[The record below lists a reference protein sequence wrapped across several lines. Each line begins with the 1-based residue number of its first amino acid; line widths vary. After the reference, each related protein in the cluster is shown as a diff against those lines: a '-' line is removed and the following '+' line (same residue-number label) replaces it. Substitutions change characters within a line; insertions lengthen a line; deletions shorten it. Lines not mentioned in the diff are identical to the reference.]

1 MQTSRLFPWFGLP
14 AVVAC
19 VIVLQGALQGPP
31 SAQQPVPL
39 EPAGTPAPRAPLAQ
53 PGAPPPGQPMF
64 RANVNTILIDIRAVD
79 EDGDFVRD
87 LKPEEIRIF
96 EDDTEQSLAT
106 FSLIDLPTEPEPPP
120 TVAGIRV
127 EPDVATNARSVE
139 GRLYVLVMDDKPNML
154 PTTPGGPGMPPRFN
168 DESYRLRSST
178 YRELAHE
185 FIERHLTFGDRAA
198 LITISGRKDMAQE
211 FTNNRQR
218 LFTAIDKFE
227 MGYGQDSTY
236 TDFGITSGAGDAAG
250 TNIIDTARSAM
261 IGLRTLSTYLSQ
273 IPGRRKAIVFFSE
286 RMGETFSTDSVNL
299 NLNTEEARDFR
310 ELIEA
315 TARANVSIYVID
327 PVGVP
332 NGPGARGVFI
342 DDAASSSRLAD
353 SATLDL
359 FRRDGLM
366 SLAESTGGFAVTGS
380 NAFAEGF
387 ERIVEENSSYYLLGY
402 SSTNQR
408 NDGKFRRIRV
418 EVTRPGVMV
427 RTRSGYFGREAK
439 PVRTTENK
447 DALPP
452 ALMEMVNS
460 PLPVP
465 GLTMSVAAAS
475 YRGQKDSEVG
485 VSVIVEA
492 RGGDLQ
498 FTDNQVRF
506 NGGMEVVMMAL
517 DPDGKSKASERGSL
531 SMNLSRTTHQA
542 ISQDGVRL
550 LSRLTLKPGKY
561 QLRVAAQDS
570 VLGQT
575 RGTVLYDLDVP
586 DFSKGPI
593 SLSNV
598 ALASALASRMP
609 TTGPDRRWQQTI
621 STLPTS
627 KRTFS
632 PGDELREYVEL
643 YVNDKKVTEVE
654 LTTTVRS
661 EAGMRVFNQQQVVRN
676 EWGSQK
682 FVTHALTTPISLKD
696 FTPGQYV
703 LTVEARGNNRD
714 ASPATRQV
722 PFSVK

>member
-1 MQTSRLFPWFGLP
+1 MQTSRLFPRFGLP
-14 AVVAC
+14 ALVAC
-19 VIVLQGALQGPP
+19 FLALQGLPA
-31 SAQQPVPL
+31 AQQQPMPL
-39 EPAGTPAPRAPLAQ
+39 EPANTPAPRAPLSQA
-53 PGAPPPGQPMF
+53 GSPPPNQPMF
-64 RANVNTILIDIRAVD
+64 RANVNTILIDVRAVD
-79 EDGDFVRD
+79 KDGDFVRD
-87 LKPEEIRIF
+87 LKPEEFRIY
-96 EDDTEQSLAT
+96 EDDAEQTLAT

-139 GRLYVLVMDDKPNML
+139 GRLYVIVMDDKPNML
-154 PTTPGGPGMPPRFN
+154 STRPGGDGMPAVLT
-168 DESYRLRSST
+168 DESYRLRAST
-178 YRELAHE
+178 YRTLARN
-185 FIERHLTFGDRAA
+185 FIEEHLTFGDRAA
-198 LITISGRKDMAQE
+198 LITTSGRKDMAQE

-227 MGYGQDSTY
+227 MGFGQETTY
-236 TDFGITSGAGDAAG
+236 TDFGITPSGAGDQTG
-250 TNIIDTARSAM
+250 TQVIDTARSAM
-261 IGLRTLSTYLSQ
+261 IGLRSLSSYLAQ

-286 RMGETFSTDSVNL
+286 RMGETFSTNSVNL

-315 TARANVSIYVID
+315 TARANVSIYVVD

-332 NGPGARGVFI
+332 NGPGATGVFI
-342 DDAASSSRLAD
+342 DDAASGARLAD
-353 SATLDL
+353 SSTLDV

-366 SLAESTGGFAVTGS
+366 SLAESTGGFAVTGTNKFS
-380 NAFAEGF
+380 EGF

-402 SSTNQR
+402 SSTNQK
-408 NDGKFRRIRV
+408 NDGKFRRVRV
-418 EVTRPGVMV
+418 EVTRPGVTV
-427 RTRSGYFGREAK
+427 RTRSGYFGREVK
-439 PVRTTENK
+439 PVRTTDNK
-447 DALPP
+447 NALPP
-452 ALMEMVNS
+452 ALVEMLNS

-465 GLTMSVAAAS
+465 GLTMNVGAVA
-475 YRGQKDSEVG
+475 YRGLKDSEVG

-498 FTDNQVRF
+498 FTDNQVRY

-517 DPDGKSKASERGSL
+517 DPDGKAKASERGSL
-531 SMNLSRTTHQA
+531 SMNLSRSTHQA

-550 LSRLTLKPGKY
+550 LSKMTLKPGKY

-570 VLGQT
+570 ILGQT

-598 ALASALASRMP
+598 ALASAQASRMP
-609 TTGPDRRWQQTI
+609 TTGTDRHWQQAI
-621 STLPTS
+621 GTLPTS

-643 YVNDKKVTEVE
+643 YVNDKKTAQVE
-654 LTTTVRS
+654 ITTTVRS
-661 EAGMRVFNQQQVVRN
+661 EAGMRIFTKQQTVKAERGAQD
-676 EWGSQK
+676 K
-682 FVTHALTTPISLKD
+682 FTKHPVTTEISLKD

-703 LTVEARGNNRD
+703 LSVEARAGGQD
-714 ASPATRQV
+714 AFPATRQV
-722 PFSVK
+722 PFTVK